1 MTPTLFDGITITEDD
16 TAPARL
22 TGQMQRVVAAVADG
36 RWWTLEDLARAA
48 APATEAAVSA
58 RLRDLRKPKWGSNEV
73 ERRLVHRGLYEY
85 RVQFSDAWP
94 F

>member
-1 MTPTLFDGITITEDD
+1 MTPALFDGRTIAEDD

-36 RWWTLEDLARAA
+36 RWWTLEDLAGAA

-58 RLRDLRKPKWGSNEV
+58 RLRDLRKPRWGSNIV
-73 ERRLVHRGLYEY
+73 EREHVGRGVWRY